1 MKDFNRVTHNRLQ
14 LEQCLVSDI
23 NNFLSNF
30 ISNLAL
36 THLASTTLNV
46 AALILK
52 LSDYDYK

>member
-14 LEQCLVSDI
+14 LEQCLVSNI
-23 NNFLSNF
+23 NNFQSNS

-36 THLASTTLNV
+36 THLASTALNV

-52 LSDYDYK
+52 QSDYDDK